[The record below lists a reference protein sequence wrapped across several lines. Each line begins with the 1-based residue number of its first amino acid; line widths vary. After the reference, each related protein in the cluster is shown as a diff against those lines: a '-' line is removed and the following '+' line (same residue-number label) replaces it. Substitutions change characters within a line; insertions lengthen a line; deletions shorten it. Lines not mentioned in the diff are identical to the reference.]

1 MNTEASKSSYLYL
14 QQASRI
20 KEAALHARS
29 AAVRDQLLHLAVL
42 YEKLAHMVLSEPSS
56 VEATSA
62 SDWASRQVCNTLIP
76 R

>member
-1 MNTEASKSSYLYL
+1 MDTEASKSSHIYL

-56 VEATSA
+56 VVAVSA
-62 SDWASRQVCNTLIP
+62 DGWSRRAGDAP
-76 R
+76 KGG